1 MKKRDHKILN
11 QDNKKLAKRLKRQSY
26 SDQAESMFQPGNLH
40 YEMAERGRA
49 IGFGG
54 IGAVHT
60 LVTRLE
66 LDQAINQ
73 KVPLLKTHVPY
84 FESDHVLNIS
94 YNVLTGGTCLEDI
107 DRLRDDASYA
117 DSLSAQR
124 IPDPTTAGD
133 FLRRFQPQDI
143 ETLQEVFNQ
152 ARRKVWAQQPKR
164 FFRRGIIDVD
174 GTLAETTGECKQG
187 MDISYNG
194 IWGYAPLIVSLANTK
209 ETLYLVNRPGNQTSA
224 SGAGQYVD
232 RAIEVAADFDE
243 LWLRGDTDFS
253 LTEHLDRWDQKVKF
267 VLGYDARKNLVALAE
282 QLADSAWAPFQRP
295 ARYQIQTEP
304 RTRPENVKERI
315 VREREYKNIRLNS
328 EQVAEF
334 DYQPGKCQQVYR
346 MVVVRKNLSVEKGEH
361 VLFDDLRYFFYLTN
375 DRTLTA
381 ADIVFFANQRC
392 DQENV
397 IEQLK
402 NGVKALRMPSDDL
415 VSNWAYLVIAAL
427 AWNLK
432 SWYGLMAPDPSAGHA
447 IARMEFK
454 SFLHSFILIPCQI
467 VKTGRRLVF
476 RVLTYTKHLRTF
488 FETFEV
494 LKGACFG

>member
-1 MKKRDHKILN
+1 MKKRDHKILY
-11 QDNKKLAKRLKRQSY
+11 QDNKKLAKRLKRQNY
-26 SDQAESMFQPGNLH
+26 SDQAEPMFQPGNLH
-40 YEMAERGRA
+40 YEMAERSRA

-54 IGAVHT
+54 IGAMHT

-94 YNVLTGGTCLEDI
+94 YNVLTGGRCLEDI

-143 ETLQEVFNQ
+143 ETLQEVINQ
-152 ARRKVWAQQPKR
+152 ARRKVWAQQPQR
-164 FFRRGIIDVD
+164 FFRQGIIDVD
-174 GTLAETTGECKQG
+174 GTVAETTGECKQG

-194 IWGYAPLIVSLANTK
+194 IWGYAPLIVTLANTK

-224 SGAGQYVD
+224 SGAGPYVD
-232 RAIEVAADFDE
+232 RAIEVAADFDQ

-282 QLADSAWAPFQRP
+282 QLADSAWAPLQRP

-304 RTRPENVKERI
+304 RTRPENVKARI

-334 DYQPGKCQQVYR
+334 DYQPGKCQKVYR
-346 MVVVRKNLSVEKGEH
+346 MVVVRKNLSVEKGEQ
-361 VLFDDLRYFFYLTN
+361 VLFDDIRYFFYLTN
-375 DRTLTA
+375 DRTLSA

-402 NGVKALRMPSDDL
+402 NGVNALRMPSDDL

-454 SFLHSFILIPCQI
+454 SFLHCFILIPCQI

-488 FETFEV
+488 FETFDG
-494 LKGACFG
+494 LKCARFG